1 MLVRRT
7 VLLSAGAPLLLAA
20 TGAEALDK
28 NLQPLARF
36 LGKWR
41 GEGDGEPGHSA
52 VERTYEATPGGNFIV
67 ARNTSTYAPQPKN
80 PKGEAHT
87 DLGWFS
93 YDRSAKA
100 VMLRQFHLTE
110 SFVNTYAAPAD
121 RLSADA
127 WVFTSVALE
136 NIPASFKA
144 RETYVFKGADDFEE
158 RFEVAE
164 PGKAFETY
172 SLNRLRRA

>member
-7 VLLSAGAPLLLAA
+7 VLLSAGAPLLPAA

-41 GEGDGEPGHSA
+41 GEGDGQPGHST
-52 VERTYEATPGGNFIV
+52 VERTYEAMPSGHFIV
-67 ARNTSTYAPQPKN
+67 ARNTSAYAPQPKN
-80 PKGEAHT
+80 PKGEVHT

-93 YDRSAKA
+93 YDRAARA
-100 VMLRQFHLTE
+100 VVLRQFHYTE
-110 SFVNTYAAPAD
+110 AFVNTYASPVD
-121 RLSADA
+121 RLSDNA
-127 WVFTSVALE
+127 WVFASVALE
-136 NIPASFKA
+136 NIPAGFRA
-144 RETYVFKGADDFEE
+144 RETYTFSGADAFEE
-158 RFEVAE
+158 RFEVAA
-164 PGKAFETY
+164 PGKDYETY